1 MAKSKARSERDA
13 HEMLMQDHER
23 ILRYFKDFES
33 VDRSDAEAV
42 RELVETVCLE
52 LQIHSLLEEEI
63 FYPAVREQV
72 RTDADDDLL
81 NESEIEHESVDALI
95 ARLHGL
101 EPDDPLYRACFAV
114 VMAQVKRH
122 IEVEEQ
128 QLFTR
133 LKAFEKL
140 ELAGLGEEMRQR
152 REALFAEMEEDEGEE
167 DDDDPLAG
175 IADDDSV
182 PEPED
187 DGAED
192 EEAEPGISRTR
203 H

>member
-1 MAKSKARSERDA
+1 
-13 HEMLMQDHER
+13 MLMQDHER